1 MLLTLCYG
9 LIKGAREIF
18 KKKALEKNTVTEVLL
33 IYTFI
38 SLVIATPQ
46 IPNAMGLTARQYFW
60 VAVKAFV
67 IFVAWIA
74 GFKAIKKL
82 PVSLIGVL
90 DLSRVLFASILGV
103 FVLGETITLNKGIGL
118 ILVSAGLL
126 FLKFNPFGMV
136 KKKERSS
143 DGSPAEGV
151 PERSV
156 PELVEGTDSSGMKRQ
171 RKGGRSAG
179 GEAAGL
185 PERIRNL
192 SVQNTSFFIFL
203 AFLSCILNA
212 VSGLLDKILMKE
224 MNSSQ
229 LQFWYTLFMVGFYAI
244 YALITRAKINRSVWK
259 NLWIYLL
266 AVGLIAM
273 DKVLFIANGMA
284 DSQVTIMTL
293 IKQSSVIVTIL
304 AGKLVFKEKNILH
317 KVICAAIV
325 VAGIIV
331 GIM

>member
-38 SLVIATPQ
+38 SLIIATPQ
-46 IPNAMGLTARQYFW
+46 LPNAMGLTARQYFW

-90 DLSRVLFASILGV
+90 DLSRVIFASLLGV
-103 FVLGETITLNKGIGL
+103 FVLGETMTMNKGIGL
-118 ILVSAGLL
+118 LLVSAGLL
-126 FLKFNPFGMV
+126 FLKFNPF
-136 KKKERSS
+136 KKKSSS
-143 DGSPAEGV
+143 DGSPATGGPAVASRRDGAGETEG
-151 PERSV
+151 P
-156 PELVEGTDSSGMKRQ
+156 L
-171 RKGGRSAG
+171 RKGGRSDG
-179 GEAAGL
+179 SVQDGTGL
-185 PERIRNL
+185 PENCNL
-192 SVQNTSFFIFL
+192 SVQNTTFFVLL

-229 LQFWYTLFMVGFYAI
+229 LQFWYTLFMVIFYAL
-244 YALITRAKINRSVWK
+244 YALITRAKIDRSVWK
-259 NLWIYLL
+259 NVWIYLL
-266 AVGLIAM
+266 AIGLISM

-293 IKQSSVIVTIL
+293 IKQSSVIVAIL
-304 AGKLVFKEKNILH
+304 AGKFVFKEKDILH
-317 KVICAAIV
+317 KVICALIV
-325 VAGIIV
+325 VAGIVV